1 MKHAWKHLTP
11 ILALVFLL
19 AGTARGQQ
27 SLPSGRPVAATDA
40 LRSALE
46 RKGYVAV
53 SLVQEKEWD
62 CFLVECKSGTE
73 TFRMLLDTGAADSS
87 LDLGL
92 VKKLGL
98 KHEGEV
104 NGVGIE
110 GSRKGVKVSLC
121 GLSIGGYDAR
131 ATVDSLSV
139 SAFDFTFTNTD
150 RKRSKLPR
158 IDGLLGNS
166 TLRANFAV
174 IDYQTRTLYLRRPLA
189 CSSIPV
195 TDPLRTMLE
204 KKGYVAVRLVQE
216 EYGHFVAECKCG
228 SEAFRL
234 HLDTGAEFSALDMR
248 LVKKLGLKPQGAATG
263 VGIGGT
269 LEGVKVSLRG
279 LSIGDFD
286 MRTTTESLNVVGF
299 DFTAVNA
306 ALAQHRKL
314 RPIDGVLGHSH
325 LEVYSAVIDYPNRT
339 LYLRS
344 PLNGLWPEIEG
355 KWVAIEG
362 QAEGRDVPLDPKTP
376 IRVEFK
382 DRQFRL
388 SIGTDQFLCG
398 MHVKPG
404 KDRYTMVF
412 FHPEQELAKE
422 LEYRAGGLLKVS
434 GGKLTLCLALDPEA
448 AMGLP
453 VTAKG
458 LPDDFKAPAGSGHLL
473 LEFRREK

>member
-1 MKHAWKHLTP
+1 
-11 ILALVFLL
+11 
-19 AGTARGQQ
+19 
-27 SLPSGRPVAATDA
+27 
-40 LRSALE
+40 
-46 RKGYVAV
+46 
-53 SLVQEKEWD
+53 
-62 CFLVECKSGTE
+62 
-73 TFRMLLDTGAADSS
+73 MLLDTGAADSS

-299 DFTAVNA
+299 DFTDVNTV
-306 ALAQHRKL
+306 LVQHLKL
-314 RPIDGVLGHSH
+314 RPVDGVLGNSD
-325 LEVYSAVIDYPNRT
+325 LELCSAVIDYPTRT
-339 LYLRS
+339 LYLRT
-344 PLNGLWPEIEG
+344 PLKGLWPSIEG
-355 KWVAIEG
+355 KWVAIAG
-362 QAEGRDVPLDPKTP
+362 QQEGRDVHLDPAAP
-376 IRVEFK
+376 VRLEFK
-382 DRQFRL
+382 DRQFHL
-388 SIGTDQFLCG
+388 SDGTTTHKFGL
-398 MHVKPG
+398 HVQPG
-404 KDRYTMVF
+404 KDRYTLF
-412 FHPEQELAKE
+412 FFDPEQELDEK
-422 LEYRAGGLLKVS
+422 LNYQTYGLVKVAGD
-434 GGKLTLCLALDPEA
+434 KLTLCLCLDP
-448 AMGLP
+448 
-453 VTAKG
+453 AKTKG
-458 LPDDFKAPAGSGHLL
+458 KLPDDFKAPAGSGHLL
-473 LEFRREK
+473 FEFRREK